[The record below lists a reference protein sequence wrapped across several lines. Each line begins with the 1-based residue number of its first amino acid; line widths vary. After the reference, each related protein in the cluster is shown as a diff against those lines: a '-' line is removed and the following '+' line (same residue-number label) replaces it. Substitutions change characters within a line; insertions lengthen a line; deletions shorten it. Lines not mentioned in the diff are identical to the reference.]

1 MGAEGRF
8 PDAEQFLDQIGPA
21 VRQAAAIAR
30 ALEGRVENTPKQ
42 GEATAVKAAFTM
54 ADTAVQEAI
63 LEALLQHFPGVS
75 LQAEE
80 DTPLVREFPANAPVE
95 VVIDPIDGTLRS
107 FIEARGPYSCVVGL
121 AVEGR
126 YQAGLI
132 ALPREGLFFDGARGG
147 IARRTRPRG
156 PSRPWKAE
164 ATGPRVVVSH
174 ELPEPAVARLE
185 EHGFEV
191 WHGSGGA
198 ISVAPL
204 IPGFR
209 AGLRYSP
216 GMKSISIR
224 GRVGVLVSRV
234 AGGEAWAED
243 GRLFPDDLDEPAR
256 ALVVCAEPGDRDVL
270 LRALSEVL

>member
-1 MGAEGRF
+1 MGAERTS
-8 PDAEQFLDQIGPA
+8 PDAEQFLDRVGPA

-42 GEATAVKAAFTM
+42 GEATAVKAALTM

-63 LEALLQHFPGVS
+63 LEALLQHFPEVS

-80 DTPLVREFPANAPVE
+80 DTPLVREFPASAPAE
-95 VVIDPIDGTLRS
+95 VVIDPIDGTLHS
-107 FIEARGPYSCVVGL
+107 YIEARGPYACIVGL

-126 YQAGLI
+126 YEAGLV
-132 ALPREGLFFDGARGG
+132 ALPREGLFFDAFRSG

-164 ATGPRVVVSH
+164 ATGSRVVVSH
-174 ELPEPAVARLE
+174 ELPEPVVARLK
-185 EHGFEV
+185 EHGYEV
-191 WHGSGGA
+191 WYGSGGA

-209 AGLRYSP
+209 AGLRFSP
-216 GMKSISIR
+216 GTPSISIR

-256 ALVVCAEPGDRDVL
+256 ALVVCAEPADRDVL
-270 LRALSEVL
+270 LGALSEVL